1 VTCPEDPFI
10 MLSSAPPTTT
20 GGFEPPRGPND
31 PMVVFMMS
39 SPTPEPQAGQS
50 ARDLYRLGRHQI
62 YSTPFATYEQQIRD
76 QLQAMLGAHG
86 FDHETDIRAITVN
99 RIPHGYAYNYMAL
112 DDPEWAEGQAPHEV
126 GRAQFGRISI
136 ANSDSEARAYLDAAV
151 DAGWRAVEEQTAG
164 VARI

>member
-1 VTCPEDPFI
+1 

-112 DDPEWAEGQAPHEV
+112 DDPEWAEGQAPHEI

-164 VARI
+164 TARI